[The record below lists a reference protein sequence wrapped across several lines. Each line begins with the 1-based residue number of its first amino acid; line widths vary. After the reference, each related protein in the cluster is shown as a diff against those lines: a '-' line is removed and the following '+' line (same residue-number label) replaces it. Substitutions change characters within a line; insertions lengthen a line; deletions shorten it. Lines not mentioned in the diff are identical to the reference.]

1 MFIAVQHDVPHH
13 RCLHCYHDT
22 SSNQLFSIATS
33 TNAFTQRLDQWLKL
47 VAHTGMRRIS
57 SWTDKTLALL
67 NLASAHKAAAAA
79 RLTSAS
85 VGVKTFSGGRRRHRL
100 SCRDASAAAT
110 PAAWLFAAL
119 SADAAVGSAAGPS
132 IAAPSPLG
140 DFSECCAERETAS
153 AAAAPL
159 LA

>member
-1 MFIAVQHDVPHH
+1 MFITVQHDVPHY
-13 RCLHCYHDT
+13 RCLHRYYDT
-22 SSNQLFSIATS
+22 SSNQLFSTATS
-33 TNAFTQRLDQWLKL
+33 TNAFTQRSDQSLKL

-57 SWTDKTLALL
+57 SCTDKTLALL

-79 RLTSAS
+79 RFTSAS
-85 VGVKTFSGGRRRHRL
+85 VGAKTFSEGRRRRRF
-100 SCRDASAAAT
+100 CRRDASAATT
-110 PAAWLFAAL
+110 PAAWLSAAL
-119 SADAAVGSAAGPS
+119 IADAAVGSAAGLS

-140 DFSECCAERETAS
+140 DFSGCCAERETPS